1 MHKRRILFVNHSLA
15 MGGIETMIVDMVRLL
30 PRDQYH
36 AEVAVFEGGGT
47 LEQVLEKEG
56 IAVHRLGKR
65 EGVDAGLF
73 LRLRTL
79 LREGRFDILHTH
91 NYAAWL
97 YGNVAR
103 RLAGTAVHVHTEHS
117 GVSASKLRYAVERF
131 LSKSTSAVVAVSDH
145 VVDVLVNHIGVA
157 SSRVKLIYN
166 GVNTKRFVRNTQ
178 QREEARTA
186 LGIGSTEVV
195 VGIVARLAPIKNHTY
210 LLDAFAEL
218 LKLSP
223 TARLLIVGDGTERA
237 RLEQHAQQIG
247 VASRTIF
254 AGERRDTERMLN
266 AMDVYALSS
275 TSEGMNLTLLEAMSS
290 GLPIVATGVGG
301 NVEIVREGETG
312 YLVPLNAPAEFAR
325 ALAACTNSESLRNTL
340 GGNARNS
347 VTKRF
352 DEHAMIAQYTR
363 LYAQGAG

>member
-30 PRDQYH
+30 PKEQYH

-47 LEQVLEKEG
+47 LEKALESAGVL
-56 IAVHRLGKR
+56 VHRLGKR

-73 LRLRTL
+73 LRLRSL
-79 LREGRFDILHTH
+79 LRKGRFDVVHTH

-97 YGNVAR
+97 YGNIAR

-117 GVSASKLRYAVERF
+117 GVAASRARYAAERF

-145 VVDVLVNHIGVA
+145 VADVLVNHIGVA
-157 SSRVKLIYN
+157 SSRVKLIHN
-166 GVNTKRFVRNTQ
+166 GVNTTRFVQNAQ
-178 QREEARTA
+178 QRDEVRAA
-186 LGIGSTEVV
+186 LGIGAPEVV
-195 VGIVARLAPIKNHTY
+195 VGIVARLAAIKNHTY
-210 LLDAFAEL
+210 LLDAFASL
-218 LKLSP
+218 IKLSP
-223 TARLLIVGDGTERA
+223 AARLLIVGDGSERA

-247 VASRTIF
+247 VSSKVIF

-290 GLPIVATGVGG
+290 GLPVVATAVGG

-312 YLVPLNAPAEFAR
+312 YLVPLNAPLEFAR
-325 ALAACTNSESLRNTL
+325 ALAACTNSASLRSTL
-340 GGNARNS
+340 GANARAS
-347 VTKRF
+347 VASRF

-363 LYAQGAG
+363 LYGQGT

>member
-30 PRDQYH
+30 PKDQYH

-47 LEQVLEKEG
+47 LEQALEKDG
-56 IAVHRLGKR
+56 IVVHRLGKR

-73 LRLRTL
+73 LRLRSL
-79 LREGRFDILHTH
+79 LRAGRFDVLHTH

-97 YGNVAR
+97 YGNIAR
-103 RLAGTAVHVHTEHS
+103 RLAGTAIHVHTEHS
-117 GVSASKLRYAVERF
+117 GVTASKLRYAAERF

-166 GVNTKRFVRNTQ
+166 GVNTQRFVRDMQ
-178 QREEARTA
+178 QREEVRVA
-186 LGIGSTEVV
+186 LGISASEVV

-218 LKLSP
+218 VKLSP
-223 TARLLIVGDGTERA
+223 TTRLLIVGDGAERG
-237 RLEQHAQQIG
+237 RLEQHAQRIG
-247 VASRTIF
+247 VSYRTIF

-290 GLPIVATGVGG
+290 GLPVVATAVGG
-301 NVEIVREGETG
+301 NTEIVCEGETG
-312 YLVPLNAPAEFAR
+312 YLVPLGSPVEFAR
-325 ALAACTNSESLRNTL
+325 ALAACTNSESLRHTL

-347 VTKRF
+347 VARRF
-352 DEHAMIAQYTR
+352 DEHAMIAQYTH
-363 LYAQGAG
+363 LYGQVG